1 MAEIL
6 VVLPDVLAA
15 EDGQTY
21 TPQAVGAETPLGQ
34 WEAWIEFIPLDGGP
48 PAISPRETTQPNRVD
63 AVYWA
68 TGLTPIYLEGAL
80 ARALGR
86 GAGRKT
92 RRKSGT
98 GTAPAVAD
106 RHLAAAPRRPAVL
119 DPFSVHEKGEPVLR
133 AELSALAS
141 WHLVNIIGAYHFS
154 DERDATLNALPPPAL
169 IDIIVAGVRREAA
182 APRRRP

>member
-6 VVLPDVLAA
+6 VALSDVLAD

-34 WEAWIEFIPLDGGP
+34 WEGWIEFIPLDGGP
-48 PAISPRETTQPNRVD
+48 PAISPRETTQPNRTA

-86 GAGRKT
+86 GAGRSAG
-92 RRKSGT
+92 RESGN
-98 GTAPAVAD
+98 GTAPAAGQ
-106 RHLAAAPRRPAVL
+106 RRPAVPARRTAVL
-119 DPFSVHEKGEPVLR
+119 DPFSVYEKGESVLR

-141 WHLVNIIGAYHFS
+141 WHLVNIIGAYQLS

-169 IDIIVAGVRREAA
+169 IDIIVAGVRGEAA